1 MRPQKKIKIGLPPRK
16 QEKKMNKAIF
26 VTATDTEAGKTYVSC
41 AIAEALKKAG
51 ISCGVF
57 KPVSTGNRNDARA
70 LIKAAGIKEKPETV
84 TPVFF
89 KKPMSPYGASL
100 LEKKEFSLK
109 AADSRFKYF
118 LNKYEFT
125 VVEGVGGLLVP
136 LKKDFFVGD
145 LIKIMRI
152 PVIITA
158 RFGLGTVNHTLLT
171 ADKLRRNKSKI
182 CGIVLS
188 GKKDNKDISAKSNAA
203 IIKKIT
209 KLPVLE
215 LGYNEKI
222 DLKKNKWILG

>member
-1 MRPQKKIKIGLPPRK
+1 
-16 QEKKMNKAIF
+16 MNKAIF

-70 LIKAAGIKEKPETV
+70 LIKAAGIKEKPKTV

-109 AADSRFKYF
+109 AVDSHFKYF

-145 LIKIMRI
+145 LIKMMRI

-171 ADKLRRNKSKI
+171 ADKLRRNKVKI

-188 GKKDNKDISAKSNAA
+188 GKKNNKDISAKSNAA

-215 LGYNEKI
+215 LSYNEKI

>member
-1 MRPQKKIKIGLPPRK
+1 M
-16 QEKKMNKAIF
+16 
-26 VTATDTEAGKTYVSC
+26 
-41 AIAEALKKAG
+41 
-51 ISCGVF
+51 
-57 KPVSTGNRNDARA
+57 STGNRNDARA
-70 LIKAAGIKEKPETV
+70 LIKAAGIKEKPKTV

-109 AADSRFKYF
+109 AVDSHFKYF

-145 LIKIMRI
+145 LIKMMRI

-171 ADKLRRNKSKI
+171 ADKLRRNKVKI

-188 GKKDNKDISAKSNAA
+188 GKKNNKDISAKSNAA

-215 LGYNEKI
+215 LSYNEKI